1 MTPPFVSVLMPIFN
15 GEKFLDE
22 SIVSILKQ
30 SYTNFEF
37 LIIDDGSTDNTSKLL
52 KRYKAKDKRI
62 KIITHKKNLGIVI
75 SLNEGLDRAK
85 GKYILRMDA
94 DDIAYPN
101 RFVEQIRFMEA
112 NPGVGVCGTW
122 IKVLTNQPYVWK
134 SPTNDADIKTSLF
147 FESVIA
153 HPSACIR
160 TSALKQL
167 DLKYDQK
174 YIYVEDY
181 NLWLNLS
188 KNWELA
194 NIPIPL
200 LEYRSHSLQ
209 TSAVKGTKQSQN
221 LLILK
226 SRLLKSLYPKAES
239 KDFSLHQIAMGWPV
253 ATSLDELF
261 KLRDWYK
268 LLINQNKKLSIY
280 PQHKF
285 AYKIAEKWV
294 GVCHL
299 AKNLGIKRY
308 LYIFTL
314 PRLVF
319 PGIYII
325 MYMKLYS
332 VNQYIKATI
341 KRFV

>member
-1 MTPPFVSVLMPIFN
+1 MNSPFVSVLMPIFN
-15 GEKFLDE
+15 GDVFLGE
-22 SIVSILKQ
+22 ALESILKQ
-30 SYTNFEF
+30 SYTNYEF
-37 LIIDDGSTDNTSKLL
+37 LIIDDGSTDKTPNLL
-52 KRYKAKDKRI
+52 KRYESNDKRI
-62 KIITHKKNLGIVI
+62 KIISHKKNLGIVI
-75 SLNEGLDRAK
+75 SLNEGIKRAK

-101 RFVEQIRFMEA
+101 RFDEQISFMES
-112 NPGVGVCGTW
+112 NPRVGVCGTW
-122 IKVLTNQPYVWK
+122 IKVLTNKPYVWR

-160 TSALKQL
+160 TSALKQSG
-167 DLKYDQK
+167 LKYDQK

-181 NLWLNLS
+181 HLWVNLS

-194 NIPIPL
+194 NVPIPL
-200 LEYRSHSLQ
+200 LEYRSHSMQ
-209 TSAVKGTKQSQN
+209 TSAVKGQKQSQN

-226 SRLLKSLYPKAES
+226 STLLKSLYPEAKND
-239 KDFSLHQIAMGWPV
+239 DFNLHLKAMGWPV
-253 ATSLDELF
+253 ATTFHELS

-280 PQHKF
+280 PERKF

-299 AKNLGIKRY
+299 AKTLGLKRY

-314 PRLVF
+314 PSLVL
-319 PGIYII
+319 PGLYII
-325 MYMKLYS
+325 IYMKHYS